1 MVRVRAGGKSVGV
14 NGNVGLRPSGV
25 MGEDAKVAAVSVTG
39 TVAVGGG
46 DGWSC
51 DGRSGTWESW

>member
-1 MVRVRAGGKSVGV
+1 MGIDGSG
-14 NGNVGLRPSGV
+14 GLRPSGV
-25 MGEDAKVAAVSVTG
+25 MGEDAKAVVSASMTG
-39 TVAVGGG
+39 TVAMGGGG